1 MAKRK
6 RSTKFG
12 YSADSSPTLVAL
24 SLDLGGFILG
34 QTPYPSPNYPKPR
47 KSGKPF
53 RVQTYGPGV
62 KYDTDR
68 PYESPDVRLPKATF
82 RKKLLTDVQ
91 RKAILRKG
99 LFWKLGGTTRRMS
112 KVIRIP
118 YTYVDPINGKISQTA
133 LVIGYEG
140 AGGGC

>member
-1 MAKRK
+1 MAKR
-6 RSTKFG
+6 RFTTK
-12 YSADSSPTLVAL
+12 YAIQYATTNPVIAAL
-24 SLDLGGFILG
+24 SVELGSYILG
-34 QTPYPSPNYPKPR
+34 QTPYPSPNYPKPD
-47 KSGKPF
+47 KAF
-53 RVQTYGPGV
+53 RVEKYGPGV
-62 KYDTDR
+62 KYSTKR

-82 RKKLLTDVQ
+82 RKKLLTDAQ

-99 LFWKLGGTTRRMS
+99 LFWKVGRTTRRMS

-118 YTYVDPINGKISQTA
+118 YTYVDPINGEISQTA